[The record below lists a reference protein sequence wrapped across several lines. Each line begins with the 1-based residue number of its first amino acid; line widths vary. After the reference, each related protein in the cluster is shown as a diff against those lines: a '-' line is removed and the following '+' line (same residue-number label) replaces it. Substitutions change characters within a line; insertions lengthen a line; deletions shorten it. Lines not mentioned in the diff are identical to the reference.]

1 MQTLKSLLF
10 SRFKIISLLTMS
22 MTLSIVLLMIRMKL
36 NQSFFFLFLVWNLFL
51 AIVPFGITTYLRS
64 AEKLKKVSFVISFCV
79 WLLFL
84 PNAPYIITDLLHLS
98 NSNDYMMWLDV
109 LVVTS
114 FAYNGL
120 VLFFLSLLDME
131 SLLKPFIINKYRYF
145 VMTFIHFITAFGIY
159 LGRFLRYNSWE
170 LVQHPFELFAD
181 IMNIIFHPSIHLQ
194 AWIFTFTFGA
204 FLSVGFYMFKSFSKL
219 NSHH

>member
-1 MQTLKSLLF
+1 METLKTLII
-10 SRFKIISLLTMS
+10 SRFKIISLLMVS

-51 AIVPFGITTYLRS
+51 AIIPYAITTYLSTRARLTKWS
-64 AEKLKKVSFVISFCV
+64 LLVYFCV
-79 WLLFL
+79 WLVFL
-84 PNAPYIITDLLHLS
+84 PNAPYIITDLLHLRMS
-98 NSNDYMMWLDV
+98 NPYLMWLDV

-131 SLLKPFIINKYRYF
+131 TILKTYIQGKKRFYL
-145 VMTFIHFITAFGIY
+145 MTCILFLTGFGIY

-170 LVQHPFELFAD
+170 IVQNPLALIAD
-181 IMNIIFHPSIHLQ
+181 IIDIVRHPLLHLQ
-194 AWIFTFTFGA
+194 AWVFTLTFGA
-204 FLSVGFYMFKSFSKL
+204 FLSVGFWMFKAFS
-219 NSHH
+219 NSEK